1 MAISIFIAS
10 ADYRSHV
17 RRKIRAY
24 HVFIRAGASPK
35 VCCSMVV
42 AAKLVWDS
50 FGSWLRNIRPG
61 IPPSEFVV
69 ASALP
74 GNASRFSPRLRKK
87 NGSLAK
93 FIADR
98 QDTGN
103 MRILVPDAPPIDL
116 ERRKRMVVR
125 GPKQFCAVRA
135 QCCAISLTVVCRSTT
150 STPTIRKATIRRL
163 EASTYWGRPR
173 KSGGEIRVNC
183 FRNRRV
189 NGGAAA
195 QVRVFSSATSS
206 GPA

>member
-74 GNASRFSPRLRKK
+74 GNASRFSSRLRKK

-98 QDTGN
+98 QDKGN

-116 ERRKRMVVR
+116 ERRKRDGR
-125 GPKQFCAVRA
+125 ARAKAILRSEGAVLRDFVDGRMPIYDVEPDDP
-135 QCCAISLTVVCRSTT
+135 QGYD
-150 STPTIRKATIRRL
+150 PAT
-163 EASTYWGRPR
+163 
-173 KSGGEIRVNC
+173 GG
-183 FRNRRV
+183 
-189 NGGAAA
+189 
-195 QVRVFSSATSS
+195 
-206 GPA
+206 